1 MVRPLHT
8 HPING
13 FAGNCTRSDAEVS
26 EDNVRSTGE
35 SQRMALD
42 YNALTWS
49 SLPGKGDV
57 LAIDSH
63 AAFRRD
69 NTTDVEDDNTRA
81 LGDC

>member
-1 MVRPLHT
+1 
-8 HPING
+8 
-13 FAGNCTRSDAEVS
+13 
-26 EDNVRSTGE
+26 
-35 SQRMALD
+35 MALD